1 MDYVIVAVLSVVGG
15 AYLETKFGLVA
26 KIVAKFTAP
35 PQA

>member
-1 MDYVIVAVLSVVGG
+1 MDYVIVAVLSVIGG

-26 KIVAKFTAP
+26 KIMAKFTAP